1 MKKSQ
6 LINII
11 RSVIKEQ
18 FRGAPGGTT
27 AFGKGTNTFRKD
39 AQRFRYDFKSN
50 LLNKFGPPGANRIS
64 QIQGPQKERAASF
77 ISKRIAAL
85 QAKMDNLPMIP
96 TPSGQGQKKQ
106 SPRYQ
111 QQLYVKM
118 QISDKMLEK
127 LR

>member
-6 LINII
+6 LRNII

-64 QIQGPQKERAASF
+64 QIQKPQKEQAKSF

-85 QAKMDNLPMIP
+85 QAKMDNLPIA
-96 TPSGQGQKKQ
+96 Q

-111 QQLYVKM
+111 QQLYVKI
-118 QISDKMLEK
+118 QILDKMLDR

>member
-1 MKKSQ
+1 MKLTEAK
-6 LINII
+6 NII
-11 RSVIKEQ
+11 KKLIEEQ

-64 QIQGPQKERAASF
+64 QIQKPQKEQAKSF

-111 QQLYVKM
+111 QQLHVKM
-118 QISDKMLEK
+118 QILDKMLDK

>member
-1 MKKSQ
+1 MKKSELRQ
-6 LINII
+6 VIKQ
-11 RSVIKEQ
+11 VIKEQ

-118 QISDKMLEK
+118 QILDKMLEK

>member
-1 MKKSQ
+1 MKKSELRQ
-6 LINII
+6 VIKQ
-11 RSVIKEQ
+11 VIKEQ

-50 LLNKFGPPGANRIS
+50 LLNKFGPPGANRIN

-85 QAKMDNLPMIP
+85 QAKMDNLPIA
-96 TPSGQGQKKQ
+96 Q

-111 QQLYVKM
+111 QQLYVKI
-118 QISDKMLEK
+118 QILDKMLDR

>member
-1 MKKSQ
+1 MKLTEVKSIIKK
-6 LINII
+6 LIE
-11 RSVIKEQ
+11 EQ

-85 QAKMDNLPMIP
+85 QAKFNNLHN
-96 TPSGQGQKKQ
+96 TRASYHY
-106 SPRYQ
+106 RL
-111 QQLYVKM
+111 QLYTKI
-118 QISDKMLEK
+118 QILDKMLDR